1 MEEIIEK
8 FNKLESEI
16 TEMRTA
22 METLLINNQFQR
34 KHLNKLRK
42 ENHHLKNRMKNMD
55 IDFLQFTQY
64 SRRENI
70 EISNIPESI
79 PQRDLEYHV
88 IMVLQELGLEIYS
101 YDLVGVHRIGKYYA
115 NKNRNVIVRFINRK
129 NAYLALER
137 NNILRQSI
145 YNNYFINENM
155 CPENRRIFNYCY
167 KLKKNGDIQD
177 VWFSEG
183 IVTMI
188 ISDVDDPVGLL
199 HISDIYYFIDEEI
212 SFDLLESSNSDS
224 DD

>member
-1 MEEIIEK
+1 M
-8 FNKLESEI
+8 ESEI
-16 TEMRTA
+16 TEMKIN
-22 METLLINNQFQR
+22 METLITNNRIQQNLITD
-34 KHLNKLRK
+34 LRK
-42 ENHHLKNRMKNMD
+42 VNHNFKNSIKNME

-70 EISNIPESI
+70 EISDIPESI
-79 PQRDLEYHV
+79 PQKDLEYHV

-101 YDLVGVHRIGKYYA
+101 YDLVGVHRIGKRYA

-137 NNILRQSI
+137 NWVLRKSI
-145 YNNYFINENM
+145 YYKYFINENM

-167 KLKKNGDIQD
+167 RLKKNGDIQD

-188 ISDVDDPVGLL
+188 ISDVEDPVSLL
-199 HISDIYYFIDEEI
+199 HISDVDYFLYEEI
-212 SFDLLESSNSDS
+212 SFEIPSDTNTDS
-224 DD
+224 DE